1 MWSHVR
7 LNCMLVNSVLTTL
20 CEVGYSPPYRETAR
34 AWAGCIIQGHGT
46 DTGRAGGKSDPVSY
60 CFKENH

>member
-1 MWSHVR
+1 
-7 LNCMLVNSVLTTL
+7 MLVNSVLTTL